1 MAKAVGTQTS
11 NTLFELL
18 DYDYSL
24 YHTDYSKTI
33 ILEMK
38 FQEYSTQV
46 QELKWETSSLNYVV
60 FI

>member
-46 QELKWETSSLNYVV
+46 QELK
-60 FI
+60 